1 MGCRIKTAFQFDE
14 KAADSLLR
22 GFEFQSHRMI
32 SVKLLWWVVRMGITI
47 GNEQGDDRV
56 AKWKRYASELEVT
69 ELYCT
74 GRIG

>member
-1 MGCRIKTAFQFDE
+1 
-14 KAADSLLR
+14 
-22 GFEFQSHRMI
+22 MI